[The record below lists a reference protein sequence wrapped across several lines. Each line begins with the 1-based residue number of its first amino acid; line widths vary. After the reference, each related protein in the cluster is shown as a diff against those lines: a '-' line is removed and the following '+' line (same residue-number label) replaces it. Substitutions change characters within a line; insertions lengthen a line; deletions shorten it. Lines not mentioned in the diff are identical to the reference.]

1 MTLTV
6 LRSTGEC
13 GLMITPPVTCGWP
26 HIMLSDVHSPLDIQT
41 DLITTTSVQVDPVI
55 IPFLQL
61 RKLKQTGLGNLPK
74 IT

>member
-1 MTLTV
+1 
-6 LRSTGEC
+6 
-13 GLMITPPVTCGWP
+13 
-26 HIMLSDVHSPLDIQT
+26 MLSDVHSPLDIQT